1 MNEATLT
8 IAQWIYFGAP
18 GQATALSGDTRRSM
32 RASDSLPRSAPVHAV
47 ALSGDGR
54 HIFVGF
60 EYGFRVVDRWGN
72 HRFART
78 LSSEGMAYSLV
89 VVADAGNW
97 GVAVQRS
104 GNLHRFDVDY
114 QAGEPEI
121 NFYEQA
127 ILDEPNDVYALSLTA
142 GQHRIAVG
150 HYGPALTMIDA
161 NGQLQWR
168 RHPYDRNPTDGQTWA
183 VAFNAH
189 ADGLYVGCSSAA
201 NPLLALLDAQ
211 SGAVRQGIRLEQRVI
226 ALAALPPPLSVVA
239 ILNDSEGSQIVGYA
253 DDLHSPVWTFA
264 SSSWERLTALAV
276 DLQAGLVV
284 VGSSTGALYVL
295 DSNTGALQASNDT
308 LHSTVLSVAIAMG
321 RYIAA
326 GLQEDSVA
334 YLEYI
339 PPQEDILL

>member
-8 IAQWIYFGAP
+8 IVQWIYFGAP
-18 GQATALSGDTRRSM
+18 GQAAALPGDTRQFA

-72 HRFART
+72 FRFAHT
-78 LSSEGMAYSLV
+78 PDGEEMAYNLV
-89 VVADAGNW
+89 AMAAVGNW

-104 GNLHRFDVDY
+104 GNLHRFDVAY
-114 QAGEPEI
+114 QAEEPEI
-121 NFYEQA
+121 TFNEHEFRK
-127 ILDEPNDVYALSLTA
+127 EPNDVHSLSLA
-142 GQHRIAVG
+142 AEQHLTAVG
-150 HYGPALTMIDA
+150 HYGPALTVIDA
-161 NGQLQWR
+161 RGQQRWR

-183 VAFNAH
+183 VAFNAQ

-201 NPLLALLDAQ
+201 RPLLALLDAQ
-211 SGAVRQGIRLEQRVI
+211 TGAVRQGVRLEQRVI
-226 ALAALPPPLSVVA
+226 ALAALPSPLSVAV
-239 ILNDSEGSQIVGYA
+239 ILNDSDGSQLAGYA
-253 DDLHSPVWTFA
+253 DDLHAPVWTFA

-284 VGSSTGALYVL
+284 VGSNTGAIYVL

-308 LHSTVLSVAIAMG
+308 LHATVLSVAIAMG